1 MTRRHD
7 FWLLRFLILALFLL
21 LFAFPFVSRAEV
33 SSISAGF
40 AKHSIWISRTHVV
53 AGDSVNIFTVLYNSS
68 DNSISGDVIF
78 AIDSA
83 TIGTKNFTLGA
94 GETQTVSLPWVAKA
108 GDHTV
113 SARIGKALETNTNT
127 ATSVLNQT
135 TGNITVSIEAPP
147 PPSQAS
153 LVLGAV
159 TSAIATGAAS
169 TTPVVASALKSF
181 YGTTESFRLEAKSA
195 LEKKIAESAES
206 PSAAKSVSR
215 QKDAVSGGSQPAS
228 TGTAPSAAQNAEP
241 FLSTAGKYAAL
252 AGLTVVS
259 SKTLF
264 YISLALVFILLIQ
277 MLRVLF
283 RERRGTRR
291 NRFTGYS

>member
-1 MTRRHD
+1 MTRDH
-7 FWLLRFLILALFLL
+7 FWILRFAFFTILFLQL
-21 LFAFPFVSRAEV
+21 VVPSLSDAEV
-33 SSISAGF
+33 KELSAGF
-40 AKHSIWISRTHVV
+40 APRSIWLSRTHVV

-94 GETQTVSLPWVAKA
+94 GETQIVSLPWIAKV
-108 GDHTV
+108 GSHSV
-113 SARIGKALETNTNT
+113 SARIEKALDTNTNT
-127 ATSVLNQT
+127 ATAVLNQT
-135 TGNITVSIEAPP
+135 TGNITVLIEAPP
-147 PPSQAS
+147 PPSQAVQ
-153 LVLGAV
+153 VLSSV
-159 TSAIATGAAS
+159 TSAIQTGFAS
-169 TTPVVASALKSF
+169 SSPKVLSALNSL
-181 YGTTESFRLEAKSA
+181 YGKTESIRAEAKTV
-195 LEKKIAESAES
+195 LEKKVAENAKGDV
-206 PSAAKSVSR
+206 AAKSYAGK
-215 QKDAVSGGSQPAS
+215 Q
-228 TGTAPSAAQNAEP
+228 PSASASSSSSTAQSAEP
-241 FLSTAGKYAAL
+241 FLSTAGRYAAL